1 MHKALRIVL
10 IIAGSVLAAIGLQLF
25 LLPNHLLDGGV
36 TGISIL
42 SANLSG
48 LPFGL
53 FLLILNIPF
62 VILGYRKF
70 GKGFAFY
77 SSVGITTLAAL
88 TFVHLPHGFTD
99 VPILAAVFGG
109 IFVGVG
115 AGLVIRYGGII
126 DGSDTV
132 AIIIDRVTIF
142 SVGEA
147 IMVINGIIITAAGFV
162 FGWENAL
169 YSLIAYFVAHK
180 ALDVTVE
187 GLNEDRS
194 VWIVSMKVRDIGKAI
209 NDSVNEPV
217 TYLKEANPKDAEPHG
232 ILLAVI
238 TRFEEQK
245 IKAAVYAVDKKAF
258 VVISNAHEIIGKDQL

>member
-1 MHKALRIVL
+1 MLV
-10 IIAGSVLAAIGLQLF
+10 IAGSFLAAIGLQLF

-42 SANLSG
+42 SAYVSG
-48 LPFGL
+48 IPFGI

-62 VILGYRKF
+62 VVLGYRRF
-70 GKGFAFY
+70 GKDFALY
-77 SSVGITTLAAL
+77 SSIGIVTLAAL
-88 TFVHLPHGFTD
+88 TFIHLPHGFTD

-115 AGLVIRYGGII
+115 AGLVIRFGGVI
-126 DGSDTV
+126 DGSDTIAV
-132 AIIIDRVTIF
+132 MIDKVTVF

-147 IMVINGIIITAAGFV
+147 IMVINGIIIAAAGFV

-180 ALDVTVE
+180 AIDVTVE
-187 GLNEDRS
+187 GLNESRS
-194 VWIVSMKVRDIGKAI
+194 VWVVSMKVREIGKVI
-209 NDSVNEPV
+209 NLVIEEPV
-217 TYLKEANPKDAEPHG
+217 TYLKEANKNDPEPHG

-245 IKAAVYAVDKKAF
+245 IKAVIQSVDKTAF
-258 VVISNAHEIIGKDQL
+258 VVISNAHEIVRSETSNSLKL